1 MPSMSG
7 PAQVGAALAEA
18 VVDGLTEV
26 KRDSRGAKHEL
37 HVFRHEPTDGTAAIF
52 NKTSPSKPFNMRG
65 NLTAE
70 RDVNDDPKWQGRF
83 PRNDIISLLDVN
95 RRYNLAES
103 TAQDL
108 TFGEILELAGGAEAL
123 AGLKMGYGSS
133 QGLPRLRALVASL
146 TGVQPDEVI
155 TTQGVALGLF
165 LLAYELC
172 RPGDEAVIATPCFPP
187 SRDSLVG
194 AGVALRECRLTF
206 EGGYQLTAERLAP
219 LLNERTKLISIASPQ
234 NPSGVR
240 AKLSEI
246 EKILDLMRSKAPRAR
261 LFVDETYRDATYGDD
276 LPPPSAATLDDLVIT
291 GGSVSKA
298 HGAPG
303 LRVGWLTVRDAKLRE
318 RLATAK
324 MNIVISGSP
333 LDETLAA
340 VVLDHRD
347 HILRARRGLLAMGR
361 DMVAAWVERQKGRVD
376 WVKPDGGALC
386 CLRLSPKAF
395 DKAGVARFW
404 AALPKAEL
412 QIGDG
417 AWFGESSSVLR
428 LGFGYLPIE
437 ILPAALDA
445 LSQAVEAAA
454 RP

>member
-1 MPSMSG
+1 
-7 PAQVGAALAEA
+7 
-18 VVDGLTEV
+18 
-26 KRDSRGAKHEL
+26 
-37 HVFRHEPTDGTAAIF
+37 
-52 NKTSPSKPFNMRG
+52 
-65 NLTAE
+65 
-70 RDVNDDPKWQGRF
+70 
-83 PRNDIISLLDVN
+83 LLDIN

-103 TAQDL
+103 TARDL
-108 TFGEILELAGGAEAL
+108 TFGEILDLAGGADAL
-123 AGLKMGYGSS
+123 VDLKMGYGSS
-133 QGLPRLRALVASL
+133 AGLPRLRANVASL
-146 TGVQPDEVI
+146 TGVQPEEVI
-155 TTQGVALGLF
+155 TTQGAALGLF
-165 LLAYELC
+165 LLAFELC

-194 AGVALRECRLTF
+194 AGVNLRECRLTF
-206 EGGYQLTAERLAP
+206 DGGYQLTAELVEP
-219 LLNERTKLISIASPQ
+219 LLSERTRLISIASPQ

-240 AKLSEI
+240 ANLKEI
-246 EKILDLMRSKAPRAR
+246 KTILELMRRNAPHAH
-261 LFVDETYRDATYGDD
+261 LFVDETYRDATYGDE
-276 LPPPSAATLDDLVIT
+276 LPPQSVATLDDLVIT

-303 LRVGWLTVRDAKLRE
+303 LRVGWLTVRDPKLRQ
-318 RLATAK
+318 RLAIAK
-324 MNIVISGSP
+324 MNTVISGSP

-340 VVLDHRD
+340 AVLANREK
-347 HILRARRGLLAMGR
+347 ILGARRGLLATGR
-361 DMVAAWVERQKGRVD
+361 DNVANWVGRQQGLVD

-395 DKAGVARFW
+395 DSAGVDRFW
-404 AALPKAEL
+404 AALPKVEL

-445 LSQAVEAAA
+445 LSRAVEAAA